1 MRILLFLVPTL
12 LFGISKDLPLDSYV
26 TKNAWERIEL
36 HDHYGIDVTL
46 LGLVSKNSSG
56 NGEFLDLLPLI
67 DFLATNPEITNL
79 FKTVLSPT
87 SPVNRSNNKLI
98 PTASFFN

>member
-26 TKNAWERIEL
+26 TKNAWERIGL
-36 HDHYGIDVTL
+36 HDHYGIDITL

-67 DFLATNPEITNL
+67 DFLATNGFDILHNSLLVSTKNQIGNL
-79 FKTVLSPT
+79 CSYVKS
-87 SPVNRSNNKLI
+87 SH
-98 PTASFFN
+98 